1 MKKRVQVQAFCF
13 GLFLAVGLSLQAQET
28 PDRDQVIAEVGGQK
42 LTVADLQQQ
51 QGGKL
56 LQARYQYYMNQRR
69 ALDQL
74 IDDKLLEIEA
84 AKRHISLDDLLA
96 TQVYKNVKDP
106 TEDQLQVYY
115 EGLDSN
121 DAYESVRDRVLEH
134 IRELRRTKARAAYV
148 ATLRSNANPIVLLAP
163 PAAEVN

>member
-13 GLFLAVGLSLQAQET
+13 GLFFAVGLSLQAQET

-42 LTVADLQQQ
+42 LTIADLQQQ

-56 LQARYQYYMNQRR
+56 LQARYQYYMNQRK

-74 IDDKLLEIEA
+74 IDDKLIEIEA
-84 AKRHISLDDLLA
+84 HNRNLSSDQLLK
-96 TQVYKNVKDP
+96 TVVYKDVKDP

-115 EGLDSN
+115 EGMESTESY
-121 DAYESVRDRVLEH
+121 DAVH
-134 IRELRRTKARAAYV
+134 
-148 ATLRSNANPIVLLAP
+148 
-163 PAAEVN
+163 